1 MLFNTN
7 DFKVKYTFVKDFNE
21 RKKMQEIFNI

>member
-7 DFKVKYTFVKDFNE
+7 DFKVKYTLVKDFNE